1 MAKPSN
7 PSVKL
12 TALEDPTIINAAK
25 GIKNQP
31 RFINKFLKKGKYK
44 YSNSEWSEKLINISM
59 PKTAIK
65 TCIVI
70 LKLSETPDEL
80 LN

>member
-1 MAKPSN
+1 MLPVTQLIKAKHDATRITGTVANPSN

-12 TALEDPTIINAAK
+12 TALEDPTIIKAAK

-44 YSNSEWSEKLINISM
+44 YSRSE
-59 PKTAIK
+59 
-65 TCIVI
+65 
-70 LKLSETPDEL
+70 
-80 LN
+80 